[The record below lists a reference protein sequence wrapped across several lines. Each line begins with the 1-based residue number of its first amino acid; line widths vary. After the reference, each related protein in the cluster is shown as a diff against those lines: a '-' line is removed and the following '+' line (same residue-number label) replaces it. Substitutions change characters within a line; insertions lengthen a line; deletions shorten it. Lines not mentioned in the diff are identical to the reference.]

1 MQIYKELSILLL
13 SVTSRILNMEVV
25 NQPCAKTL
33 EEYEKRMLALKD
45 AIEILGGKW
54 KFCILLNLN
63 QYKSLR
69 FSLLKEACRGITP
82 KVLSGELH
90 QLEENR
96 LITRTVNTTK
106 PVTVSY
112 SMTEHAKETW
122 PVLSTLI
129 DFGFKHRKVILD
141 K

>member
-1 MQIYKELSILLL
+1 
-13 SVTSRILNMEVV
+13 MEIV
-25 NQPCAKTL
+25 NQPCAKTI

-54 KFCILLNLN
+54 KFYILLNLN
-63 QYKSLR
+63 QYETLR
-69 FSLLKEACRGITP
+69 FSQLKETCVGITS
-82 KVLSGELH
+82 KVLTSELI
-90 QLEENR
+90 QLEDNK
-96 LITRTVNTTK
+96 LISRTVNSTK

-112 SMTEHAKETW
+112 SLTQHARETW
-122 PVLSTLI
+122 PVLRALI